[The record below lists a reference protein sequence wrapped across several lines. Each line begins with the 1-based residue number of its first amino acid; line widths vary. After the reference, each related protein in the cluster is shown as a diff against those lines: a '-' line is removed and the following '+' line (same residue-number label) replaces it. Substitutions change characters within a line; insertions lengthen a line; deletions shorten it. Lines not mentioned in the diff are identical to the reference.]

1 MNIMLDFRIT
11 PRFGTALFTILILSL
26 TGCGGGGEPIPE
38 LAEVTGIVTMDGT
51 PLSNAK
57 VIFEPQQ
64 ASENGRRRASS
75 ATTQSDGSYALEYNS
90 DASGATPGSH
100 KVMILKMPD
109 NPDDAGTQLVP
120 AKYNDKTELT
130 AEVKTGEN
138 SFNFDLK
145 SK

>member
-1 MNIMLDFRIT
+1 MFENCIT
-11 PRFGTALFTILILSL
+11 QRFSPVFCVILILSL

-38 LAEVTGIVTMDGT
+38 LAQVTGVVTMDGA
-51 PLSNAK
+51 PLDGAK
-57 VIFEPQQ
+57 ILFEPQQ
-64 ASENGRRRASS
+64 ASDKARRRASN
-75 ATTQSDGSYALEYNS
+75 ATTQTDGSYTLEYNS
-90 DASGATPGSH
+90 DASGATPGTH

-130 AEVKTGEN
+130 AEVKEGDN
-138 SFNFDLK
+138 RFDFDLK

>member
-1 MNIMLDFRIT
+1 MLDNGIT
-11 PRFGTALFTILILSL
+11 QRFNSVFCVILLLAL

-38 LAEVTGIVTMDGT
+38 LAQVTGIVTMNGA

-57 VIFEPQQ
+57 IIFEPQQ
-64 ASENGRRRASS
+64 ASDKARRRASS
-75 ATTQSDGSYALEYNS
+75 ATTKSDGSYTLEYNS

-100 KVMILKMPD
+100 KVLILKMPD
-109 NPDDAGTQLVP
+109 NPDDAGMQLVP

>member
-1 MNIMLDFRIT
+1 MPDICIN
-11 PRFGTALFTILILSL
+11 PRLSSVFCLILILAL

-38 LAEVTGIVTMDGT
+38 LGQVTGVVTMDGA

-57 VIFEPQQ
+57 IIFEPQQ
-64 ASENGRRRASS
+64 ASDKARRRASS
-75 ATTQSDGSYALEYNS
+75 ATTQTDGSYTLEYNS
-90 DASGATPGSH
+90 DAAGATPGTH

-145 SK
+145 

>member
-1 MNIMLDFRIT
+1 MLDNGIT
-11 PRFGTALFTILILSL
+11 QRFNSVFCVILILAL

-38 LAEVTGIVTMDGT
+38 LAQVTGIVTMNGT

-57 VIFEPQQ
+57 IIFEPQQ
-64 ASENGRRRASS
+64 ASDKARRRASS
-75 ATTQSDGSYALEYNS
+75 ATTKSDGSYTLEYNS

-100 KVMILKMPD
+100 KVLILKMPD
-109 NPDDAGTQLVP
+109 NPDDAGMQLVP